1 MRYLVISK
9 FLYAC
14 QSWTLRADLE
24 KRTQAFEMRFYRRL
38 LNISYQGHVTNE
50 DVCRKIH
57 AVIEKY
63 DELLILVKKWKLRW
77 FGHISRSSSL
87 AKMILQGTVQGK
99 RRKGTQKKR
108 WEENLKEWTG
118 MAGIFFQHFW
128 ERALGPLSWE
138 FYRRSAT
145 NEKI

>member
-24 KRTQAFEMRFYRRL
+24 KRTQAFEMRCYRRL

-118 MAGIFFQHFW
+118 MAGIFFSIFGK
-128 ERALGPLSWE
+128 GP
-138 FYRRSAT
+138 
-145 NEKI
+145 